1 MLELEVV
8 YGWLNWHKE
17 YQSFLSAPVSRLI
30 DLMKTAL
37 ENGQFNKATNY
48 INLAVDVC
56 QSLGNAL
63 EIGET
68 RVECAYAYIQMNMLP
83 ESIGFLRRA
92 ATLFNAENVHNQAVA
107 LWMLGYV
114 FWETNKQSD
123 AIIMW
128 ERSCRIF
135 RDLQLMHVE
144 TDWYANASEQMCKTL
159 SDAIDQI

>member
-8 YGWLNWHKE
+8 YGWLNRHKGYE
-17 YQSFLSAPVSRLI
+17 SFLSVPVRRLI

-37 ENGQFNKATNY
+37 ENGQLNKTINY

-56 QSLGNAL
+56 QSLGNTL

-92 ATLFNAENVHNQAVA
+92 ATLFNAENIHNQAIA

-135 RDLQLMHVE
+135 RELQLMHVE